1 MKHIIISFLILGS
14 LISLSAQEGEVLN
27 KFDLRFGFVD
37 NGNFLSYKNTRA
49 NLRLDLDYNLSKF
62 ISLGT
67 YIGYGQSIEESYSS
81 PPSEDEPQLVAQ
93 GYFYGMNA
101 YYHFSPHFLKPAAQT
116 KFDLYL
122 KGKVGG
128 VTSKIESSYVDE
140 FNLEEDGYF
149 TRFDYGV
156 YLGASYY
163 PIKRVGLNAE
173 IGYGK
178 NYITKIGIAVKLG
191 KIR

>member
-14 LISLSAQEGEVLN
+14 LIPLSAQEGEVLN

-37 NGNFLSYKNTRA
+37 NGNFLSYKHTRA
-49 NLRLDLDYNLSKF
+49 NLRLELDYNLSKF

-67 YIGYGQSIEESYSS
+67 YIGYGQLIEESYSS
-81 PPSEDEPQLVAQ
+81 PPSETQLVAQ
-93 GYFYGMNA
+93 GYFYGINA
-101 YYHFSPHFLKPAAQT
+101 YYHFSPLFLKPASQT

-122 KGKVGG
+122 KGRVGG
-128 VTSKIESSYVDE
+128 VTSKFESSYIDE
-140 FNLEEDGYF
+140 FEIEEDGYF
-149 TRFDYGV
+149 TRFDYGI

-163 PIKRVGLNAE
+163 PVKRVGLNVE

-178 NYITKIGIAVKLG
+178 NYISKIGVAVKLG

>member
-14 LISLSAQEGEVLN
+14 LIPLSAQEGEVLN
-27 KFDLRFGFVD
+27 KFDLRFGIVD
-37 NGNFLSYKNTRA
+37 NSNFLSYKNTRA
-49 NLRLDLDYNLSKF
+49 NLRLELDYNLSKF

-81 PPSEDEPQLVAQ
+81 LPSETKLVAQ
-93 GYFYGMNA
+93 GYFYGINA

-122 KGKVGG
+122 KGRLGG
-128 VTSKIESSYVDE
+128 ITSKFESSYVDE
-140 FNLEEDGYF
+140 FELEEDGFF

-163 PIKRVGLNAE
+163 PVKRVGLNAE

-191 KIR
+191 KTR